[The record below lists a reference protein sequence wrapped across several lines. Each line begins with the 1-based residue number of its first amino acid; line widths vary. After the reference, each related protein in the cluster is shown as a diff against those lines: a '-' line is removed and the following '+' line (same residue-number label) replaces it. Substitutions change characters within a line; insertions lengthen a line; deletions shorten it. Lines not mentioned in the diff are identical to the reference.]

1 MIDTWN
7 HQIQPWREAHRSGEG
22 HLYVFLGITNLET
35 ITHCEQELEVRS
47 ATHDVRGPNFS
58 LHPSGK
64 AGRWQTG
71 LLFYLH
77 LYSNQGMFSV
87 PDVLKPSRLRP
98 LFNSTFCISPD
109 ILEAT
114 QWKES

>member
-1 MIDTWN
+1 MTDTWN
-7 HQIQPWREAHRSGEG
+7 HQIQPWREARRSGDG
-22 HLYVFLGITNLET
+22 RLFVFLGITNLET

-71 LLFYLH
+71 LLLHLH

-87 PDVLKPSRLRP
+87 PVTQQHLLHFPRHSRGDPVEGKL
-98 LFNSTFCISPD
+98 S
-109 ILEAT
+109 
-114 QWKES
+114 